1 MARKYIVQDWSKIAA
16 NDPQTKYINDTYKQA
31 CKAAESQYSQE
42 EYTARR
48 KRDRALIEAD
58 KQRNEA
64 LKGIGVIFREETE
77 EANPYDLL

>member
-1 MARKYIVQDWSKIAA
+1 MARKYTVQDWSQVAA
-16 NDPQTKYINDTYKQA
+16 NDPQVKYVNDAYKQA

-48 KRDRALIEAD
+48 KRDMALIEAG

-77 EANPYDLL
+77 EPEPYKLV

>member
-1 MARKYIVQDWSKIAA
+1 MARKYVVQDWSQIKA
-16 NDPQTKYINDTYKQA
+16 NDPQAKYINNAYKQA

-48 KRDRALIEAD
+48 KRDKALIEAE

-64 LKGIGVIFREETE
+64 LKEIGVIFREETE
-77 EANPYDLL
+77 EPYPWE